1 MSRPKTGDGV
11 DGAAAAYGG
20 GRLPGARMSGPMLA
34 YSSIRA
40 WIVDGHLQP
49 GERLIEQRIAA
60 ELNLSRTPVR
70 EAVRMLAAE
79 GLVVAE
85 HNRGAMVRTV
95 SRQDV
100 LDSYELRARLESYA
114 CELAASR
121 VTADDLSV
129 IDEGI
134 RDFGKALRRKDLEP
148 LERTRLIDEANRRV
162 HAAIIGAS
170 RHARLA
176 HLLSSAVDAPL
187 VFSALRDFSPRQL
200 ERSNLFH
207 QLIRDMIAKNEPLR
221 AAQLMHEHIMMG
233 RDQILASVLA
243 EDIDLV
249 NGDVD

>member
-1 MSRPKTGDGV
+1 MSTPRIGADAAGV
-11 DGAAAAYGG
+11 AAAYGG
-20 GRLPGARMSGPMLA
+20 GPLPGPGMSGPMLA
-34 YSSIRA
+34 YASIRA
-40 WIVDGHLQP
+40 WIVDGRLRP

-60 ELNLSRTPVR
+60 ELDLSRTPVR

-85 HNRGAMVRTV
+85 RNRGAMVRTLG
-95 SRQDV
+95 RQDV

-121 VTADDLSV
+121 ATPDDLSA
-129 IDEGI
+129 IDDGI
-134 RDFGKALRRKDLEP
+134 RDFGEALRRKGLEP
-148 LERTRLIDEANRRV
+148 LERTRLIGEANRSV

-187 VFSALRDFSPRQL
+187 VFGALRDFSRRQL

-207 QLIRDMIAKNEPLR
+207 QLIRDMIAKGEPVR

-233 RDQILASVLA
+233 RDQILASMPA
-243 EDIDLV
+243 EVADDA
-249 NGDVD
+249 

>member
-1 MSRPKTGDGV
+1 MSRPKRAAGV
-11 DGAAAAYGG
+11 DGVVVAYGG
-20 GRLPGARMSGPMLA
+20 GSRSGARMSGPMLA

-40 WIVDGHLQP
+40 WIVDGRLQP

-60 ELNLSRTPVR
+60 ELELSRTPVR

-79 GLVVAE
+79 GLVVTE
-85 HNRGAMVRTV
+85 HNRGAMVRTLN
-95 SRQDV
+95 RQDV

-121 VTADDLSV
+121 ATSADLLA
-129 IDEGI
+129 IDHGI
-134 RDFGKALRRKDLEP
+134 LDFEKALQRKELEP
-148 LERTRLIDEANRRV
+148 VERTRLIDEANREV

-233 RDQILASVLA
+233 RDQILASVLPEHA
-243 EDIDLV
+243 DDE
-249 NGDVD
+249 G

>member
-1 MSRPKTGDGV
+1 MSTPKTGAGADGV
-11 DGAAAAYGG
+11 AVAYGG
-20 GRLPGARMSGPMLA
+20 GPLPAPGMSGPALA

-40 WIVDGHLQP
+40 WIVDGRLRP

-79 GLVVAE
+79 GLVVTE
-85 HNRGAMVRTV
+85 RNRGAMVRTL

-121 VTADDLSV
+121 VTPADLAAMD
-129 IDEGI
+129 DGI
-134 RDFGKALRRKDLEP
+134 RDFGKALQRKDLEP
-148 LERTRLIDEANRRV
+148 IERTRLIDEANRSV

-187 VFSALRDFSPRQL
+187 VFGALRDFSPRQL
-200 ERSNLFH
+200 ARSNLFH
-207 QLIRDMIAKNEPLR
+207 ELIRDMIAQGEPVR

-233 RDQILASVLA
+233 RDQVLASMPA
-243 EDIDLV
+243 ETGED
-249 NGDVD
+249 G